1 MQIIEQTIVPKSHDR
16 KSEDGIVA
24 TNDFIAVIDGSTSK
38 TARRYSRT
46 DSNGRY
52 AMRLVAKF
60 IEAMP
65 ADITC
70 HRCCVGLTAA
80 VAKAYSSRNIL
91 TSLWQHR
98 EQPIPA
104 PADRLAASAVIF
116 SRLRRQI
123 WMIGD
128 CLCMVNGEPFDN
140 SKPYEAVLA
149 ARRADIISR
158 STDQT
163 AFLTNDTA
171 RQTIIPEMTRIMNEQ
186 QNVKYA
192 VIDGTRIPEEHVRI
206 LTLDFQ
212 PKEIVLATDGYPFLH
227 PTLEASEAALARQ
240 LADDPLNIG
249 TFQATKGCMKGNQSF
264 DDRAYIRFKV

>member
-1 MQIIEQTIVPKSHDR
+1 MQIIEQTIVPKHPDR

-38 TARRYSRT
+38 SARRYSRT
-46 DSNGRY
+46 DSNGRH
-52 AMRLVAKF
+52 AMRLIARH
-60 IEAMP
+60 IAAMP
-65 ADITC
+65 ADVTC
-70 HRCCVGLTAA
+70 HRCCTGLTAA
-80 VAKAYSSRNIL
+80 VAKAYSGNLL

-98 EQPIPA
+98 QPDVPA

-128 CLCMVNGEPFDN
+128 CLCMVNGQLFDN
-140 SKPYEAVLA
+140 AKPYEAVLA

-158 STDQT
+158 SANPE
-163 AFLTNDTA
+163 AFLTDDTA
-171 RQTIIPEMTRIMNEQ
+171 RQAIIPDMIRIMNEQ

-192 VIDGTRIPEEHVRI
+192 VIDGTPIPEEHVRI

-212 PKEIVLATDGYPFLH
+212 PKEIVLASDGYPFLC
-227 PTLEASEAALARQ
+227 PTLQASEAALARQ